1 MATLSPTLKEPRTSN
16 GGGSGNI
23 NDRNPGGGGG
33 SGGGRGD
40 HENYG
45 ERLRRYRLGMAIG
58 LTAIF
63 MLFVSFTMAFVLRE
77 KVGTYDLQTQ
87 SYVQDWKPIAL
98 PVGLLLFNTG
108 LLILSSL
115 TLEKSR
121 REAFKEAAVSV
132 TAIIPGIKFSHE
144 RRFPWLA
151 VTLGLG
157 LGFVVGQLVA
167 WRELIDRG
175 ITMSGTPSSSFFYVL
190 TGLHAVHLI
199 GGILALFYALFVVH
213 KRAGLERRR
222 VTLDVTSWYWHSMT
236 VLWVYILFL
245 LVVVR

>member
-1 MATLSPTLKEPRTSN
+1 MATLNPTLREPRASH
-16 GGGSGNI
+16 
-23 NDRNPGGGGG
+23 GGGGG
-33 SGGGRGD
+33 NFNDRNRGGGGGGGRGD
-40 HENYG
+40 HGDYG

-63 MLFVSFTMAFVLRE
+63 MLFLSFTVAFVLRE
-77 KVGTYDLQTQ
+77 KVGSYDLRTQT
-87 SYVQDWKPIAL
+87 YIQDWKPVAL

-121 REAFKEAAVSV
+121 REAFHEAAVSV
-132 TAIIPGIKFSHE
+132 TAIIPGIKFNHE

-151 VTLGLG
+151 VTVGLG
-157 LGFVVGQLVA
+157 LGFVVGQLAA
-167 WRELIDRG
+167 WRELMDRG
-175 ITMSGTPSSSFFYVL
+175 IYMSGTPSSSFFYVS
-190 TGLHAVHLI
+190 TALHAVHLM

-213 KRAGLERRR
+213 KKAGFERRR